1 MCPSPQEFT
10 DLVTFTGEIFNRKLH
25 FVQCEILMHWK
36 AEKEYVRAKYERSDQ
51 SIYEPKWDLIVIFWI
66 LRLWANHNKIFK
78 SYLKAL
84 RQQFTIG
91 TKKS

>member
-1 MCPSPQEFT
+1 MCPNPQEFP
-10 DLVTFTGEIFNRKLH
+10 DLVTFIGEIFNRKLN
-25 FVQCEILMHWK
+25 FVQREILMHWK

-51 SIYEPKWDLIVIFWI
+51 SIYETKWDLVVIFWI
-66 LRLWANHNKIFK
+66 LRLRAKHNKIFK